1 MRDGAAPSP
10 AFSWVRMMAPT
21 APLKLRAS
29 RCLGMGV
36 EIVRLVDGIDGV
48 CERAARV
55 GAEIVRPREAW
66 PSWGPAPGWLSH
78 LARRAHCTGPPVTRA
93 AAGPRRALTLVRR
106 CERKPPA
113 FTERGAFL
121 AFFLRSSSVSGRGC
135 GSHRWH
141 QLL

>member
-1 MRDGAAPSP
+1 MRDCAALSP

-48 CERAARV
+48 CEWAARV

-66 PSWGPAPGWLSH
+66 PSWVRHPDGYLIWPAEPI
-78 LARRAHCTGPPVTRA
+78 APD
-93 AAGPRRALTLVRR
+93 PR
-106 CERKPPA
+106 
-113 FTERGAFL
+113 
-121 AFFLRSSSVSGRGC
+121 
-135 GSHRWH
+135 
-141 QLL
+141 